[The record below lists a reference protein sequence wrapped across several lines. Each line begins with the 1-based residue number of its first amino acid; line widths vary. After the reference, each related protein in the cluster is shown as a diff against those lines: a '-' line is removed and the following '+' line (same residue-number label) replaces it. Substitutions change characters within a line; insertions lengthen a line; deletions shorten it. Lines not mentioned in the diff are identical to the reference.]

1 MQTSQIQQMIKN
13 SERHLE
19 LLIEASKRIRN
30 DTEQDVHQLMISARI
45 ADKVQE
51 LRDLAN
57 ERCREID
64 AEAADIQRQIADLK
78 AMMWAFTLP
87 TPTMAHSSDSMTR
100 AYGIDLTTLDG
111 ATAALV
117 RAGHLPTITQL
128 GGNIEDAAQSEDY
141 AVSLA

>member
-1 MQTSQIQQMIKN
+1 MQTSQIQQLIKN

-30 DTEQDVHQLMISARI
+30 DTEQDVYQLMISARI
-45 ADKVQE
+45 ADKAQE

-57 ERCREID
+57 ERCQEID
-64 AEAADIQRQIADLK
+64 AEAADVQRQIADLK
-78 AMMWAFTLP
+78 AMIWAFTLP
-87 TPTMAHSSDSMTR
+87 TPTM

-141 AVSLA
+141 AVSLS

>member
-1 MQTSQIQQMIKN
+1 
-13 SERHLE
+13 
-19 LLIEASKRIRN
+19 
-30 DTEQDVHQLMISARI
+30 MISARI

-64 AEAADIQRQIADLK
+64 AEAADIQRQILDLK
-78 AMMWAFTLP
+78 SMMWAFTLP
-87 TPTMAHSSDSMTR
+87 TPTPTT
-100 AYGIDLTTLDG
+100 AYGIDLTTLDS

-141 AVSLA
+141 AVSLV

>member
-1 MQTSQIQQMIKN
+1 MQTSQMQQMIKN

-19 LLIEASKRIRN
+19 LLIEASKRIK
-30 DTEQDVHQLMISARI
+30 DDAEQDVHQLMISARI

-57 ERCREID
+57 ERCREIHYEIVD
-64 AEAADIQRQIADLK
+64 VHRQIADLK

-87 TPTMAHSSDSMTR
+87 TPTMA
-100 AYGIDLTTLDG
+100 YGIDLTTLDS

-141 AVSLA
+141 AVSLV

>member
-19 LLIEASKRIRN
+19 LLIEASSRIRKEA
-30 DTEQDVHQLMISARI
+30 EQDVYQLMVSARI

-51 LRDLAN
+51 LRSLAN
-57 ERCREID
+57 ERCLEID
-64 AEAADIQRQIADLK
+64 AEAAEVHRQIADLK

-87 TPTMAHSSDSMTR
+87 APTM
-100 AYGIDLTTLDG
+100 AYGIDLTTLDS

-141 AVSLA
+141 AVSLS

>member
-19 LLIEASKRIRN
+19 LLIEASSRIRKEA
-30 DTEQDVHQLMISARI
+30 EQDVYQLMVSARI

-78 AMMWAFTLP
+78 SMIWAFTLP
-87 TPTMAHSSDSMTR
+87 TPTT
-100 AYGIDLTTLDG
+100 AYGIDLTTLDS

-141 AVSLA
+141 AVSLV